1 MHESNLLVPATI
13 RIIETAV
20 PDQVNPQP
28 TEARSAES
36 STASKAVPLLM
47 VWLRD
52 LVLSLGISAFIIIFL
67 YQPVKVEG
75 TSMMPSLQ
83 DQERIFVNKFVYRL
97 EPIERGDIIVF
108 RYPRDPSKS
117 FIKRVIGVSG
127 DHVRI
132 DQGEVYVNGRM
143 LQEDYVPSFYTDE
156 RSYPE
161 TVVPANSYF
170 VLGDHRSMSNDSR
183 DFGPVDASFT
193 YGKAVFGYWPM
204 DKMGRLR

>member
-1 MHESNLLVPATI
+1 MADSEISPAPVPA
-13 RIIETAV
+13 
-20 PDQVNPQP
+20 QP
-28 TEARSAES
+28 TEA
-36 STASKAVPLLM
+36 ASPPVPRIFPMLS

-52 LVLSLGISAFIIIFL
+52 LVISLGISAFIIVFL

-117 FIKRVIGVSG
+117 FIKRVVGLSG
-127 DHVRI
+127 DRIRI
-132 DQGEVYVNGRM
+132 DRGEVYVNGKQ
-143 LQEDYVPSFYTDE
+143 LVEDYVPEPYSDL
-156 RSYPE
+156 RSYSE
-161 TVVPANSYF
+161 IVVPPNSYY

-204 DKMGRLR
+204 DKLGRLR